1 MQIVLVL
8 DGEVVNKSVD
18 DHLALVLENLLHA
31 LLIRS
36 ELGFSCL
43 LVDVKVT
50 VVSIPLVFLLGLNLL
65 LDELD
70 HESGQRVLVHVLK
83 KTVKDLALSVKEQ
96 VLKRHLLLL
105 VEQLVHDLGEVSA
118 KNGER
123 FSILVEE
130 LGNHV

>member
-50 VVSIPLVFLLGLNLL
+50 IVSIPLVFLLGLNLL

-70 HESGQRVLVHVLK
+70 HESGQRMLVHVLK
-83 KTVKDLALSVKEQ
+83 
-96 VLKRHLLLL
+96 
-105 VEQLVHDLGEVSA
+105 
-118 KNGER
+118 
-123 FSILVEE
+123 
-130 LGNHV
+130 